1 MATIEGRNP
10 VIEAIKNDREI
21 DKIMI
26 ANSAK
31 EGSIKKIIGMEIPPV
46 FSILCG
52 RRRGGVR
59 RHGALLQIMEKI
71 QLRFSEK

>member
-1 MATIEGRNP
+1 MESLATIEGRNP

-31 EGSIKKIIGMEIPPV
+31 EGSIKKIIGM
-46 FSILCG
+46 
-52 RRRGGVR
+52 
-59 RHGALLQIMEKI
+59 AKEKI
-71 QLRFSEK
+71 

>member
-26 ANSAK
+26 AN
-31 EGSIKKIIGMEIPPV
+31 IISFLNERTCYYFSHFVRFV
-46 FSILCG
+46 FIFCYLE
-52 RRRGGVR
+52 
-59 RHGALLQIMEKI
+59 QINTN
-71 QLRFSEK
+71 QQ

>member
-26 ANSAK
+26 ANGAK
-31 EGSIKKIIGMEIPPV
+31 EGSIKKSRYRNFRKNG
-46 FSILCG
+46 
-52 RRRGGVR
+52 
-59 RHGALLQIMEKI
+59 
-71 QLRFSEK
+71 